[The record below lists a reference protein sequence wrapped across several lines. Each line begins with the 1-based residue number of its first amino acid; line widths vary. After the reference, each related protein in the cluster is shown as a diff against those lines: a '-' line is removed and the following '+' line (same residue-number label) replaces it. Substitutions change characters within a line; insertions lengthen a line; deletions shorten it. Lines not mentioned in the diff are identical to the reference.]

1 MFQGQSA
8 RSKHW
13 FDFNI
18 GWVEE
23 NVSTIESQF
32 YKRLFK
38 INIEGRS
45 GYKYP
50 TFPVPVVNAK
60 EIGEIEYEP
69 KVPLV
74 KYHQKLQI
82 VFASVV

>member
-1 MFQGQSA
+1 MKKNISEGGKGKPKKYLFQGQSA

-13 FDFNI
+13 FDLNI

-38 INIEGRS
+38 INIEGRA

-50 TFPVPVVNAK
+50 TFPVP
-60 EIGEIEYEP
+60 I
-69 KVPLV
+69 
-74 KYHQKLQI
+74 
-82 VFASVV
+82 SDRCDS